1 MHPPCL
7 PLAAGTTPWP
17 PYCSPDMDASR
28 NVNAQS
34 TGFDAVSGHASRAR
48 VRPPRVMPRGYRAA
62 PIPLGTGRASRTTPS
77 PTYTGTTPFRQPTRE
92 RLSVRGEAQHA
103 AIAPCAQR
111 RSSRAGRPARDRL

>member
-1 MHPPCL
+1 
-7 PLAAGTTPWP
+7 
-17 PYCSPDMDASR
+17 MDASR

-34 TGFDAVSGHASRAR
+34 TGFVPASGKASRALSR
-48 VRPPRVMPRGYRAA
+48 GPRAMPRGYRAA
-62 PIPLGTGRASRTTPS
+62 PIPLGTGHTSRTTPT
-77 PTYTGTTPFRQPTRE
+77 PTYTGTTPLRQPARE